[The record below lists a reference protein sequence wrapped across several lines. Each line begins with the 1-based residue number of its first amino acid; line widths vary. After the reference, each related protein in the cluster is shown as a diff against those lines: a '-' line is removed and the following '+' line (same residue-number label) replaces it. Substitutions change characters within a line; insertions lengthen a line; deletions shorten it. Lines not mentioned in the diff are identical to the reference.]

1 MGKIVS
7 RLRQFRALVP
17 EPQKEA
23 QAAGGRSGA
32 LRRGSIVYMS
42 HVAHILV
49 RGFCAAMLIL
59 LPALL
64 LPEISIEAAQAVTL
78 LALLAAIV
86 VGTEYAAAYPGLIEF
101 RDAKPYNRARFV
113 ILLSI
118 VLLVTLVQ
126 REVLLGAESRNWVVL
141 AAFKLGTTFDFAFS
155 PVRLMVMSLP
165 QGLPLDHLALVAA
178 AASLA
183 YLLSIFGLATLIVL
197 IMIGYWP
204 HRHRSFNVWINLPN
218 FDPTKGVDVVRRLE
232 RDAHVNILLGIILP
246 FSLPVLLHIS
256 TLMVQPMTLQSPLAF
271 VWGIALWAFIPVNLI
286 LRGVA
291 MHRVAQLVRAQ
302 RRRMAEEED
311 AIPLPARSAYS

>member
-1 MGKIVS
+1 
-7 RLRQFRALVP
+7 
-17 EPQKEA
+17 
-23 QAAGGRSGA
+23 
-32 LRRGSIVYMS
+32 MS

-49 RGFCAAMLIL
+49 RGVCAALLIL

-64 LPEISIEAAQAVTL
+64 LPEISLEAAQAVTL

-118 VLLVTLVQ
+118 VLLVTLLQ
-126 REVLLGAESRNWVVL
+126 REVLLNPQSTNWLVL
-141 AAFKLGTTFDFAFS
+141 VSSMIGSTLDFPFS

-165 QGLPLDHLALVAA
+165 QGLPLEHLALVTA

-183 YLLSIFGLATLIVL
+183 YIVAILGLATLIIL
-197 IMIGYWP
+197 IIIGYWP
-204 HRHRSFNVWINLPN
+204 QRHQSFNVWINLPN
-218 FDPTKGVDVVRRLE
+218 FDPTKGVDVVQRLE
-232 RDAHVNILLGIILP
+232 RDGHVNILLGIILP
-246 FSLPVLLHIS
+246 FSLPVLLHLS
-256 TLMVQPMTLQSPLAF
+256 TLLVQPMTLQSPLAF
-271 VWGIALWAFIPVNLI
+271 VWGITLWAFIPVNLI

-302 RRRMAEEED
+302 RRRIAEEED
-311 AIPLPARSAYS
+311 SVPLHARSAYS